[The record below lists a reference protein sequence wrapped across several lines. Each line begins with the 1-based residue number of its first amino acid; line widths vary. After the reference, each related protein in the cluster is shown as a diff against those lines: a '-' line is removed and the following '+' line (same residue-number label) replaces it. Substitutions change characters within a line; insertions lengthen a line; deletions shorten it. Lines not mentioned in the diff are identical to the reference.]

1 MVIPRSLRERAGI
14 PEGTLLDV
22 TLVEGGSIL
31 LTPQLTINRAIVTA
45 SPTNRKQAFRE
56 LARVV
61 AEIRQEAKG
70 KGLDT
75 MPMKEINKAV
85 AATRRDLKKTNK
97 HPAK

>member
-1 MVIPRSLRERAGI
+1 M
-14 PEGTLLDV
+14 
-22 TLVEGGSIL
+22 
-31 LTPQLTINRAIVTA
+31 TA
-45 SPTNRKQAFRE
+45 HSPKNRKQAFRE

-70 KGLDT
+70 KELDT

-97 HPAK
+97 RPAK